1 MKVNF
6 TEYEQIL
13 RAETVTIYDLLK
25 HFKKEDMDYDE
36 WGNVYINFRKETKG
50 TPIMVA
56 HTDNVLR
63 GERKPVLTLDGKRIF
78 GGNGVGIGFDDKAGI
93 ICAIEIW
100 KRMHKKG
107 MRIIFTADEEVGG
120 IGARHVP
127 ENKLKD
133 AAYIIEMDRRGGN
146 DVIDV
151 SGATRLASYEF
162 VKIWEDLGFKTATG
176 TFTDLNEFKEVAP
189 KVNMVNIS
197 CGYYKP
203 HTDDEYLEIAEFEH
217 NVDRIFE
224 MISTHPDVIVDDTPE
239 EPKKYSYATHYGNRY
254 DWESQYD
261 KYYNTCDECAYCGAI
276 VRPHEGECDE
286 EGNVFCD
293 EKCHH
298 WYDEMVKAELLGEDD
313 EPEETEVKHGTV

>member
-13 RAETVTIYDLLK
+13 RAERVSIYDLLK

-36 WGNVYINFRKETKG
+36 WGNVYINFSKETKG

-78 GGNGVGIGFDDKAGI
+78 GGNGVGIGFDDKTGI

-107 MRIIFTADEEVGG
+107 MRIIFTADEEIGG
-120 IGARHVP
+120 VGARHVP
-127 ENKLKD
+127 ETKLED

-151 SGATRLASYEF
+151 SGATRLASDEF

-176 TFTDLNEFKEVAP
+176 TFTDLNEFKDVAP

-203 HTDDEYLEIAEFEH
+203 HTNDEYLEIAEFEH

-239 EPKKYSYATHYGNRY
+239 EPKKYDRYGTYSGCYGNQY
-254 DWESQYD
+254 DWED
-261 KYYNTCDECAYCGAI
+261 KLDRYYNTVDECAYCGAI
-276 VRPHEGECDE
+276 VRPHEGVEDAD
-286 EGNVFCD
+286 GNVFCD
-293 EKCHH
+293 EKCQH
-298 WYDEMVKAELLGEDD
+298 WYEQMVNNEDQSYGDDGEDKTK
-313 EPEETEVKHGTV
+313 E